1 VPPVDIICGGSPCQD
16 LSVAGKR
23 AGLAGERSGLYMEQ
37 IRIIREMRAATNN
50 TYPRYMVWE
59 NVPGALS
66 SNKGEDFRAVLEEAA
81 RCADKTVSIPESKK
95 WSNAGCIVGDGW
107 SIAWRILD
115 AQFWGVPQRRR
126 RIFLV
131 ADLGGERAGEVL
143 FKPESML
150 WHSAKSGEA
159 REGIAADAEGCVDG
173 SVYNESG
180 QGYWMPDFGCLRAEG
195 ENRPT
200 RPGHCVVQET
210 KCYAID
216 ALSSNSM
223 KSKNPNSGFHEE
235 DYVKCLDTT
244 GTNPS
249 KNQGGNVIVQEV
261 KCLNPHDTQ
270 SRRIYDASGIYP
282 ALSANENGGQ
292 NRQAVM
298 HQTNYVCEPVEV
310 FMAGQGA
317 AARTIGYSE
326 DAAPTL
332 KSTNSGGNTV
342 PTCVFGVDCRN
353 NCVNDVSATLQAKEN
368 GGQSLNYINPV
379 LYAFQRS
386 DEFIESNVTST
397 ESARQYKFATDLV
410 VHKKRR
416 KYIIRRLTPLEC
428 ERLQGF
434 PDGWTDVPTYKVSLK
449 ANKKN
454 PAKNKIVQMS
464 DSARYRM
471 CGNSVAIP
479 CVVRVL
485 GGIAAQT
492 QDIVSS

>member
-1 VPPVDIICGGSPCQD
+1 MGSLFDGIGGFVLAGNQVGIDTLWSSEIDPCCEAVTKYHFPDVAQLGDITKIDGAKVPPVDIRCGGSPCQD

-81 RCADKTVSIPESKK
+81 RCADKAVSIPESKK

-159 REGIAADAEGCVDG
+159 REGIAADAEGSTGRSSYGVTTKGNGDAFISQERHTSL
-173 SVYNESG
+173 SVGGGQAG
-180 QGYWMPDFGCLRAEG
+180 QGYPCILQEYECCASAFTNRGYDAGDKTETLRAESHG
-195 ENRPT
+195 AIPM
-200 RPGHCVVQET
+200 VVERKDQVWPE
-210 KCYAID
+210 KVGSILARADSSPCID
-216 ALSSNSM
+216 RGQPFVVFTQNQREEVRDLNGVTAFLAAE
-223 KSKNPNSGFHEE
+223 SGM
-235 DYVKCLDTT
+235 
-244 GTNPS
+244 
-249 KNQGGNVIVQEV
+249 
-261 KCLNPHDTQ
+261 
-270 SRRIYDASGIYP
+270 R
-282 ALSANENGGQ
+282 
-292 NRQAVM
+292 
-298 HQTNYVCEPVEV
+298 QTNYICEPIGV

-317 AARTIGYSE
+317 KARTIGYSE

-342 PTCVFGVDCRN
+342 PSVVFGVDCRN
-353 NCVNDVSATLQAKEN
+353 ASLDAETTHTLQAKP
-368 GGQSLNYINPV
+368 GGGFSLNCTPSV
-379 LYAFQRS
+379 CYAS
-386 DEFIESNVTST
+386 TGYGSFIEARPTLGA
-397 ESARQYKFATDLV
+397 SAEIGRW
-410 VHKKRR
+410 
-416 KYIIRRLTPLEC
+416 IRSV
-428 ERLQGF
+428 
-434 PDGWTDVPTYKVSLK
+434 DY
-449 ANKKN
+449 
-454 PAKNKIVQMS
+454 
-464 DSARYRM
+464 
-471 CGNSVAIP
+471 GNRA
-479 CVVRVL
+479 
-485 GGIAAQT
+485 G
-492 QDIVSS
+492 